1 MKTIIFLLILIITVN
16 AVGQNIDSKKD
27 IHFRYLAVEKNTK
40 DTLIGAFTEVF
51 SGNKRILAKCCTDF
65 DGLER
70 FTLNVNDIVDN
81 KIVMKIYGMKC
92 KPFKKRFIVNG
103 DVKTTIYLKYGKTDY
118 NKVTDYDWMS
128 KKLNI
133 EYEIVKCGFIDSIN
147 VKPLKH

>member
-1 MKTIIFLLILIITVN
+1 MKTILSLLIIIITVN

-27 IHFRYLAVEKNTK
+27 IVFRYLAVEKNTK

-51 SGNKRILAKCCTDF
+51 SGNKRIKAKCCTDF

-118 NKVTDYDWMS
+118 NKVTDYDWMR

-133 EYEIVKCGFIDSIN
+133 EYEIVKCGFVDSIN

>member
-1 MKTIIFLLILIITVN
+1 MKTILSLLIIIIAVN

-27 IHFRYLAVEKNTK
+27 IVFRYLAVEINTK

-65 DGLER
+65 NGVEILS
-70 FTLNVNDIVDN
+70 LNQNDIVDN
-81 KIVMKIYGMKC
+81 KIVMKVYGMKC
-92 KPFKKRFIVNG
+92 KPIKKKFIVNG
-103 DVKTTIYLKYGKTDY
+103 DVNTTIYLKYGKTDY
-118 NKVTDYDWMS
+118 NKKTDYDWMR

-133 EYEIVKCGFIDSIN
+133 ECEIIKCGFIDSIY

>member
-1 MKTIIFLLILIITVN
+1 MKTILSLLILIIAIN
-16 AVGQNIDSKKD
+16 AVGQNIDSKSD
-27 IHFRYLAVEKNTK
+27 IKFQYLAVEKNTK

-92 KPFKKRFIVNG
+92 KPFKKKI
-103 DVKTTIYLKYGKTDY
+103 
-118 NKVTDYDWMS
+118 S
-128 KKLNI
+128 
-133 EYEIVKCGFIDSIN
+133 C
-147 VKPLKH
+147 